1 MQEFFLFVFFSTQI
15 VLFIIINSNVIAKP
29 PVTSS
34 QQHLISEIIHQ
45 NKQKAGGKTVWK
57 RRGDGAECKTNEIV
71 LIRSTTVAWQK
82 TAGFADFKE
91 YLRRWVRR

>member
-34 QQHLISEIIHQ
+34 QQHLISEIIH
-45 NKQKAGGKTVWK
+45 
-57 RRGDGAECKTNEIV
+57 
-71 LIRSTTVAWQK
+71 
-82 TAGFADFKE
+82 
-91 YLRRWVRR
+91 